1 MDNSEGAK
9 VIEDLQSRMQLLG
22 QQVNLLQRENM
33 IQREALEKEKSCRQT
48 VELQLESK
56 NQFIHS
62 FTAQSPQNVRRSI
75 VSNIANSRSNSPSKS
90 KTSRVHV
97 S

>member
-62 FTAQSPQNVRRSI
+62 FTAQSPQNVRRS